1 MSRRM
6 MMAGRSVS
14 RINGE
19 TVPISLLKEAAA
31 ILIDIHGQHE
41 HQSLLYRKNHL
52 GITDAYARESI
63 EKEKEETQSLFHAYK
78 ALKELEDSQT
88 DEAQRAKNWIF

>member
-1 MSRRM
+1 MSRR

-41 HQSLLYRKNHL
+41 HQSLLYRKIIWGLRTPMPENPL
-52 GITDAYARESI
+52 RR
-63 EKEKEETQSLFHAYK
+63 KRMKRK
-78 ALKELEDSQT
+78 ACSMRIKL
-88 DEAQRAKNWIF
+88 